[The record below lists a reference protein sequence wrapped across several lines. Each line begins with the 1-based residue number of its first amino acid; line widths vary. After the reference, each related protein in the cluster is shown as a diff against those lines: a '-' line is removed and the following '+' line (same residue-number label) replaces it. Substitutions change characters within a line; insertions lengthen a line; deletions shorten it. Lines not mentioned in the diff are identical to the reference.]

1 MNFKYIR
8 NFFDTDER
16 FSYMH
21 DLLENKMDV
30 HIANG
35 QSFIIIQEKYSLFK
49 AIYAL
54 PDNPFLKVSFNI
66 SDEESFRDA
75 IEIIYKSATISDDQS
90 KEDKMAEIN
99 HIISDYNSITD
110 FSNQPKDI
118 VKYPRGGNT
127 MYKQT
132 VNKSFDFLNDY
143 KVVKLAEKAINDN
156 FAELANDFIK
166 YSNSEEDTGTILS
179 CGNSKVLFSAT
190 KFNRKIT
197 IEFGIDGEEPFHY
210 VYTNKGINLLN
221 DYDPKALITIGNLIE
236 SAVESW
242 LERDR
247 NRMNM
252 EDVNECMISAVD
264 NIKTMIGLI
273 NSTIGKYSA

>member
-66 SDEESFRDA
+66 SDEESFKDA

-127 MYKQT
+127 MYKQP
-132 VNKSFDFLNDY
+132 VNKSNDFLNDY

-166 YSNSEEDTGTILS
+166 YSGSEEDISTILS

-197 IEFGIDGEEPFHY
+197 IEFGRDGEEPFRY

-221 DYDPKALITIGNLIE
+221 DYDPKALITICNLIE
-236 SAVESW
+236 AAVESW
-242 LERDR
+242 VERDR

>member
-49 AIYAL
+49 AIYSL

-75 IEIIYKSATISDDQS
+75 IEIIYKSATISNNQS

-143 KVVKLAEKAINDN
+143 KVVKLAERAINDN

-166 YSNSEEDTGTILS
+166 YSNSEKDTGTILS
-179 CGNSKVLFSAT
+179 CGNSKVLFSST

-197 IEFGIDGEEPFHY
+197 IEFSRDGEEPFRY
-210 VYTNKGINLLN
+210 VYTNNGINLLN
-221 DYDPKALITIGNLIE
+221 DYDPMALITIGNLIE

-242 LERDR
+242 LENDK
-247 NRMNM
+247 NRMNI
-252 EDVNECMISAVD
+252 EDLNERLLSVVD

-273 NSTIGKYSA
+273 NTTIGKYNA